1 MLHNKEHIMY
11 FIQMITH
18 DSEQLLTWLVCART
32 GGFQTDHADRHGS
45 AGAAVTRT
53 VWQDE
58 TATLG

>member
-1 MLHNKEHIMY
+1 
-11 FIQMITH
+11 MITH

-32 GGFQTDHADRHGS
+32 GGFRTDHADRHGS